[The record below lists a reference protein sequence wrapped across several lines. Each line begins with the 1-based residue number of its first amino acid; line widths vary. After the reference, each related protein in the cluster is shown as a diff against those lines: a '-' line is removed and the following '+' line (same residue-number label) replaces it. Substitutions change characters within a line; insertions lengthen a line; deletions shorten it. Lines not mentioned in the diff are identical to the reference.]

1 MIISVEC
8 WVALCSNA
16 TSLKSGNPKSVSG
29 SPTYK
34 YFYLTRVIKERY
46 SLLPVPSFLFPIF
59 KSEGS
64 YAEGRRG
71 KGKGGKGKSSE
82 FKTSSTHNS

>member
-34 YFYLTRVIKERY
+34 YFYLTRVIKER
-46 SLLPVPSFLFPIF
+46 
-59 KSEGS
+59 
-64 YAEGRRG
+64 
-71 KGKGGKGKSSE
+71 
-82 FKTSSTHNS
+82 